1 MNFWKGLTMLK
12 ALEEELLFA
21 QKTWDEVRSYSGCYR
36 DDEAT
41 QYWAGRVHGLKIAI
55 KILNGE

>member
-1 MNFWKGLTMLK
+1 MLK